1 MPFDEDLTPAIYSR
15 MFFFVSRHERVKII
29 TLFPSDFTILR
40 LKSTEAKSATPC
52 LFMFSFSLNGIRAM
66 YIFCLLTR
74 GWSDQALVPPFF
86 IGDRKLVSFLFDP
99 S

>member
-1 MPFDEDLTPAIYSR
+1 MPFDEGLTPAICSR
-15 MFFFVSRHERVKII
+15 MILFVSRHERVKII

-66 YIFCLLTR
+66 FFLLA
-74 GWSDQALVPPFF
+74 DQGLVRPGCGPTVFYW
-86 IGDRKLVSFLFDP
+86 
-99 S
+99 